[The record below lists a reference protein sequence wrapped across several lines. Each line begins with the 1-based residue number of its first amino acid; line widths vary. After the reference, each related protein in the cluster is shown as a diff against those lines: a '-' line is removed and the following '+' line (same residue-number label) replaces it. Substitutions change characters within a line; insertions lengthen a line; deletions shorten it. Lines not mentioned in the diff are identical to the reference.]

1 MPFPILLHIN
11 ATQSDKRHGMSAGHG
26 EMSPGIRLCR
36 CNSKVRSTKHTHEL
50 SEKEKVSVR
59 DSMPGKM
66 RSLLTVSYQAMT
78 EDTQFQGWHQEH
90 SALWNASCW
99 RSKVLWNHTHS

>member
-66 RSLLTVSYQAMT
+66 RSLLTSLVSSY
-78 EDTQFQGWHQEH
+78 D
-90 SALWNASCW
+90 
-99 RSKVLWNHTHS
+99 